1 MSTSNFLAIPL
12 RRTDHIGLTPAISAY
27 IEQSYDQHPGMF
39 KNDIAE
45 LERLRNNVVNPEIR
59 ASSATNLTR
68 YFIQLTFLSS
78 KFPADIKVNFVWYGT
93 LGYAT
98 SASVSHNDLQFERA
112 NILYNLG
119 AVHSQLGFEEN
130 RSTGDGL
137 KRACQAFQLAAG
149 CFAYL
154 KQNVNPEMHMNA
166 PDDMSAATL
175 DVLMHLM
182 LAQAQECFWQK
193 AVLDNIK
200 NSLVARLAHQVSD
213 YYGQALN
220 SAMRTAAIKSEWIHH
235 FTCKKY
241 HFEAAA
247 QYRAAS
253 DCLSSGKYGEEL
265 ARLQAAQDACAQALA
280 DAKYVAKAVADDL
293 KGLQAKLKS
302 DYARA
307 EKDNDMIYLAPVPAT
322 SALPAIKAASTVEA
336 LVPREVEKPMD
347 ALQEKY
353 GPPLFAKL
361 VPFAAH
367 QAASIYVDRRDTLV
381 HKLITAKM
389 DALTSQLHDFLTRL
403 GLPGSLQALER
414 PVGLPPSLAAHVE
427 EIRASGGYGAL
438 QAAIEDVR
446 NLSAVDSAIYSAVA
460 DVLHSERNEDD
471 ELRARHGTNNWRRAP
486 SVEAGGELYKQL
498 DKFGGIIKAAAESDE
513 VVRGK
518 FRESESTFRV
528 LSRDLREIEDFLP
541 KSADVARI
549 DPELELRS
557 SELRQKMNEVSKI
570 EYRRRKFIEDVKEKA
585 KNDDVSELVLQ
596 ETARLERLDPL
607 GKIEATQFEKLFTER
622 LKMYDDDKKR
632 VEDEADMQTG
642 LLTDIELANM
652 DFTASLS
659 KSRGQTLSDRE
670 RALQTLELG
679 YFKYQELMSNLEE
692 GRKFY
697 NDFSRPLTQ
706 FQDESNDF
714 VYGRHVEARELEGDI
729 AAQFDRM
736 TLGRT
741 ESPLPAPRAQ
751 GLPPPVLSNNNVWNP
766 SHGIQFGRR
775 T

>member
-1 MSTSNFLAIPL
+1 MSTSNILTVPL
-12 RRTDHIGLTPAISAY
+12 RRTDHIALTPAIRAY
-27 IEQSYDQHPGMF
+27 IEQSYDQHPDMF
-39 KNDIAE
+39 KADITE
-45 LERLRNNVVNPEIR
+45 LERLRNNVVNPEVR
-59 ASSATNLTR
+59 ASSITNLMR

-93 LGYAT
+93 LGYSA
-98 SASVSHNDLQFERA
+98 SASVCQNDLQFERA
-112 NILYNLG
+112 NILYNIG
-119 AVHSQLGFEEN
+119 AMYSQLGFEEN
-130 RSTGDGL
+130 RSSGDGL
-137 KRACQAFQLAAG
+137 KHACQSFQLAAG
-149 CFAYL
+149 CFTYL
-154 KQNVNPEMHMNA
+154 KQNVITEMHMNP
-166 PDDMSAATL
+166 PDDISAATL
-175 DVLMHLM
+175 DVLTKLM

-200 NSLVARLAHQVSD
+200 NSLIARLAHQVSE
-213 YYGQALN
+213 YYDQALN

-265 ARLQAAQDACAQALA
+265 ARLKAAQDACVQALA

-307 EKDNDMIYLAPVPAT
+307 EKDNDLIYLAPVPST
-322 SALPAIKAASTVEA
+322 SALPAIKTASTVEA
-336 LVPREVEKPMD
+336 LVPREIEKAMD

-381 HKLITAKM
+381 HKLVIAKM
-389 DALTSQLHDFLTRL
+389 DALSVQLHDFLARL

-414 PVGLPPSLAAHVE
+414 PVGLPPSLAAHAE
-427 EIRASGGYGAL
+427 EIRASGGYVAL
-438 QAAIEDVR
+438 QATIEDVR
-446 NLSAVDSAIYSAVA
+446 DLSAVDSTIYVAAA
-460 DVLHSERNEDD
+460 DVLRSERQEDED
-471 ELRARHGTNNWRRAP
+471 LRARHGTNQWHRAP
-486 SVEAGGELYKQL
+486 SVEAGAELYAQL
-498 DKFGGIIKAAAESDE
+498 DKLGGIIKVAADSDE
-513 VVRGK
+513 VVRAK
-518 FRESESTFRV
+518 FREHESTFRL
-528 LSRDLREIEDFLP
+528 LSGDLRDIEEFLP
-541 KSADVARI
+541 KSADAARI

-557 SELRQKMNEVSKI
+557 SELRQKMNEVSKV
-570 EYRRRKFIEDVKEKA
+570 EYRRRKFVEDVKEKA
-585 KNDDVSELVLQ
+585 KNDDVSDLILQ

-607 GKIEATQFEKLFTER
+607 GKIEASQFEKLFTER
-622 LKMYDDDKKR
+622 LKMYEDDKKR
-632 VEDEADMQTG
+632 VADEADEQTR
-642 LLTDIELANM
+642 LLTDIELADM
-652 DFTASLS
+652 DFSSALA

-670 RALQTLELG
+670 SALQKLEAG
-679 YFKYQELMSNLEE
+679 YFKYQELMNNLEE

-706 FQDESNDF
+706 FQDEVNDF
-714 VYGRHVEARELEGDI
+714 VYSRRVEARELDGDI
-729 AAQFDRM
+729 AAQFDRL

-741 ESPLPAPRAQ
+741 ESPLPAPRPQ
-751 GLPPPVLSNNNVWNP
+751 GLPPPVLSNSNVWNP

-775 T
+775 A